1 LADPQRRTRR
11 SLRTAVSAE
20 FIRRRVGPA
29 ANFFRIEELS
39 FMKQALAALLK
50 KSIQSGIAAGLLP
63 AAALP
68 PVEVEWT
75 KDPGHGDYTSNAAMV
90 LAAQTKKNPREIAR
104 ILLERIDDSG
114 QVLEK
119 VEIAG
124 PGFMNFFIRESC
136 WSSFLKKVDDE
147 GNRYGSSDLGK
158 GRRIQVEFVSA
169 NPTGPL
175 HIGHA
180 RGAVVG
186 DVMANIL
193 AAVGYDIFREYYIND
208 AGNQMNN
215 LGKSVLLRYRE
226 LLGRTEEFPEGCYKG
241 EYIRD
246 LAAELLKRER
256 ERYLDMDAQ
265 EAIPLLT
272 AYAGGA
278 ILEGIKEDLRNFG
291 VVFDLYFS
299 ERELY
304 REDGVGILLRMLQEK
319 GFIYREGEAL
329 WFRTTAFGDEKDRVV
344 VRQNGDPTY
353 FAADI
358 AYHRNKFLRGFDTVI
373 DIWGADHHGYI
384 PRMSAAVQ
392 ALGYEKDA
400 LKVIL
405 VQLVNLLRDGK
416 PVAMSTRSGEF
427 DTLREVVDEVGK
439 DAARY
444 NFLMRRSDSHLDFDL
459 ELAKRQSNE
468 NPVYYVQYAYARICS
483 IIRMAAE
490 RGVATPLY
498 SETEL
503 ILLKLPEE
511 IDLIKAIT
519 RFPEVVDGAART
531 LEPHRLTFYLND
543 LAAIFHSYYNKNKV
557 ISDDGALTGA
567 RLFLVKSVRTVLENA
582 LTMLGVSTPKK
593 M

>member
-1 LADPQRRTRR
+1 
-11 SLRTAVSAE
+11 
-20 FIRRRVGPA
+20 
-29 ANFFRIEELS
+29 
-39 FMKQALAALLK
+39 MKQIIVALLENA
-50 KSIQSGIAAGLLP
+50 IRSGIADGLLP
-63 AAALP
+63 GVALP
-68 PVEVEWT
+68 SVEVEWT
-75 KDPGHGDYTSNAAMV
+75 KDPGHGDYASNVAMV
-90 LAAQTKKNPREIAR
+90 LARPTKKNPRDIAG
-104 ILLERIDDSG
+104 ILLKGIDDPAK
-114 QVLEK
+114 VLEK

-124 PGFMNFFIRESC
+124 PGFINFFIRESC
-136 WSSFLKKVDDE
+136 WFSLLKQVDDE
-147 GNRYGSSDLGK
+147 GSRYGSSHLGK

-186 DVMANIL
+186 DVVANIL
-193 AAVGYDIFREYYIND
+193 AAVGYDVFREYYIND
-208 AGNQMNN
+208 TGNQMNN

-226 LLGRTEEFPEGCYKG
+226 LLGRKEEFPEGCYKG

-246 LAAELLKRER
+246 LAAELLKREG
-256 ERYLDMDAQ
+256 ERYLDIDAE

-278 ILEGIKEDLRNFG
+278 ILEGIKEDLRAFG

-304 REDGVGILLRMLQEK
+304 REDGVGRLLGALQEK
-319 GFIYREGEAL
+319 GFVYREGEAL

-344 VRQNGDPTY
+344 IRQNGDPTY

-392 ALGYEKDA
+392 ALGYEKEA

-439 DAARY
+439 DAARF

-459 ELAKRQSNE
+459 ELAKRQSSE

-490 RGVATPLY
+490 RGYPAPLY
-498 SETEL
+498 GEADL
-503 ILLKLPEE
+503 ALLKATEE

-519 RFPEVVDGAART
+519 RFPEVVEGAART

-543 LAAIFHSYYNKNKV
+543 LAAIFHSYYNKTKV

-567 RLFLVKSVRTVLENA
+567 RLFLVKSIRTVLENA
-582 LTMLGVSTPKK
+582 LTMLGVSTPEK

>member
-1 LADPQRRTRR
+1 MGNELAFRPT
-11 SLRTAVSAE
+11 
-20 FIRRRVGPA
+20 
-29 ANFFRIEELS
+29 FFRIEEWS
-39 FMKQALAALLK
+39 FMKKLLVELLE
-50 KSIQSGIAAGLLP
+50 KSIQANIAGGILSVAE
-63 AAALP
+63 LP
-68 PVEVEWT
+68 PIEMELT
-75 KDPGHGDYTSNAAMV
+75 KDPRHGDYASNAAMI
-90 LAAQTKKNPREIAR
+90 LAAQAKKNPREIAK
-104 ILLERIDDSG
+104 ILSERIDDSG
-114 QVLEK
+114 AILEK

-124 PGFMNFFIRESC
+124 PGFMNFFIREGC
-136 WSSFLKKVDDE
+136 WASLLEHVDRE
-147 GNRYGSSDLGK
+147 GDRYGSADLGN

-193 AAVGYDIFREYYIND
+193 AAVGYRVFREYYIND

-215 LGKSVLLRYRE
+215 LGKSVFLRYRE
-226 LLGRTEEFPEGCYKG
+226 LLGETVEFPEGCYRG
-241 EYIRD
+241 DYIKD
-246 LAAELLKRER
+246 LAAELVQREGD
-256 ERYLDMDAQ
+256 RYLNRDPG
-265 EAIPLLT
+265 EVIPLFT
-272 AYAGGA
+272 DHAGSA
-278 ILEGIKEDLRNFG
+278 ILEGIKEDLRQFG

-304 REDGVGILLRMLQEK
+304 REDGVGKLLRELQEK
-319 GFIYREGEAL
+319 GFIYSEGDAL
-329 WFRTTAFGDEKDRVV
+329 WFRTTAFGDDKDRVV

-358 AYHRNKFLRGFDTVI
+358 AYHLNKFKRGFGTVI

-392 ALGYEKDA
+392 ALGYGKDA

-416 PVAMSTRSGEF
+416 PAAMSTRSGEF
-427 DTLREVVDEVGK
+427 VTLREVVDEVGK

-459 ELAKRQSNE
+459 EVAKRQSNE
-468 NPVYYVQYAYARICS
+468 NPVYYVQYAHARICS
-483 IIRMAAE
+483 IIRIAAE
-490 RGVATPLY
+490 RGCLAPAY
-498 SETEL
+498 GQTEL
-503 ILLKLPEE
+503 GLLTLPEE

-519 RFPEVVDGAART
+519 RFPEVVEGAALT

-543 LAAIFHSYYNKNKV
+543 LAGLFHSYYNKNKV
-557 ISDDGALTGA
+557 VSDDGPLTGA
-567 RLFLVKSVRTVLENA
+567 RLFLVTAVRTVLKNA
-582 LTMLGVSTPKK
+582 LMMLGVTAPEK
-593 M
+593 MEQRRSQP

>member
-1 LADPQRRTRR
+1 
-11 SLRTAVSAE
+11 
-20 FIRRRVGPA
+20 
-29 ANFFRIEELS
+29 
-39 FMKQALAALLK
+39 MKQVITALLENAIR
-50 KSIQSGIAAGLLP
+50 SAVADGLLP
-63 AAALP
+63 AGALP
-68 PVEVEWT
+68 PVEVDWT
-75 KDPGHGDYTSNAAMV
+75 KDAGHGDYASNAAMV
-90 LAAQTKKNPREIAR
+90 LARPARKNPRDIAG

-114 QVLEK
+114 RILEK

-124 PGFMNFFIRESC
+124 PGFMNFFIREGC
-136 WSSFLKKVDDE
+136 WSPLLKKVEDE
-147 GNRYGSSDLGK
+147 GGRYGSSDLGK
-158 GRRIQVEFVSA
+158 GRRVQVEFVSA
-169 NPTGPL
+169 NHTGPL

-186 DVMANIL
+186 DVVANIL
-193 AAVGYDIFREYYIND
+193 AAVGYDVFREYYIND
-208 AGNQMNN
+208 TGNQMNN
-215 LGKSVLLRYRE
+215 LGRSVLLRYRE
-226 LLGRTEEFPEGCYKG
+226 LLGRESEFPEGCYKG

-246 LAAELLKRER
+246 LAAELLKREG
-256 ERYLDMDAQ
+256 ERYLDMDPEA
-265 EAIPLLT
+265 AIPLLT
-272 AYAGGA
+272 TYAGGA
-278 ILEGIKEDLRNFG
+278 ILEGIKEDLRRFG

-304 REDGVGILLRMLQEK
+304 REDGVGILLRALEEK

-344 VRQNGDPTY
+344 IRQNGDPTY

-392 ALGYEKDA
+392 ALGYAKEA

-459 ELAKRQSNE
+459 ELAKRQSSE

-483 IIRMAAE
+483 ILRMAAE
-490 RGVATPLY
+490 RGYAAPHYGEARLD
-498 SETEL
+498 
-503 ILLKLPEE
+503 LLKSAEE

-519 RFPEVVDGAART
+519 RFPEVIEGAART

-543 LAAIFHSYYNKNKV
+543 LAAVFHSYYNKNKV
-557 ISDDGALTGA
+557 ISDDGDLTGA
-567 RLFLVKSVRTVLENA
+567 RLFLAKSVRTVLENA
-582 LTMLGVSTPKK
+582 LTLLGVSTPDK